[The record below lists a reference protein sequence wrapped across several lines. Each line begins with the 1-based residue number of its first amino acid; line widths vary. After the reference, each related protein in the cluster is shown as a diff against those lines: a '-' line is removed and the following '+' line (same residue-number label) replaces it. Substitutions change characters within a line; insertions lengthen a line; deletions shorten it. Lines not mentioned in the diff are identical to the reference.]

1 MTYSFPASRLRLL
14 SWVITVLLP
23 GAAWIFAKFSLPY
36 LHSSPGV
43 FFIFIAA
50 ACLSAVIGGLPAA
63 LVGAILNTAA
73 LNWFAYLY
81 QPGNPVANNELWSTL
96 LIAVT
101 LIVGLARQKWSTA
114 EMLAGRLST
123 DLARLRDEL
132 ESQRSDLKRFHDL
145 SVRLSSNLE
154 LQRLLNDVLTSI
166 ASLQKTDL
174 AMLLLLPERSS
185 KNMQVATYAGF
196 TAEQIQL
203 FGDLPSSFFSPD
215 RRVLVEDIDQPGT
228 YFPFVDAATSVGFRA
243 IFSTPIVNVR
253 GEALGVVVTFFRKP
267 HSPSERQSRLVE
279 LYARQAANALD
290 NARLYHD
297 SLQTLAAEQQRI
309 AVLRSLA
316 EAAVQINSMI
326 ALDSL
331 LQVITDQA
339 RNTIGARQALTT
351 LLPKG
356 VWNQSI
362 TCISVAEGHAA
373 LEFAKESSEMFMLA
387 VNLNKPVRLGAGA
400 RANTWG
406 PVRRATDATRYG
418 WLAAPLLT
426 RDGRNLGLIQLSQ
439 KLDGEF
445 SPDDEAILVQLTHMA
460 SVAIDNVR
468 LYREA
473 QEQIAETRRAQE
485 MLERSKESM
494 HLAQQYVGVGIWEW
508 DLQTGALAWSDE
520 IRRLHG
526 IEVEKFDG
534 RYESWME
541 TIVPEDRHRVHK
553 SITEALA
560 SKGEYEVQYRVV
572 LADKSAHWLEAR
584 GRTIVIADTPV
595 RMLGVAMDVTSRK
608 AAEEALRHSEKLA
621 ATGRLA
627 ASIAHEINNPLAS
640 VMNALYILR
649 TNSKVPESSL
659 VYVKT
664 AEEELARVVHIT
676 KQTLGFY
683 REISSPVMSS
693 VPHLFDEVLAAY
705 DSRIEQSQLAVEKE
719 FAAVGQLAAFPSEL
733 RQVFS
738 NLVLN
743 ALEASS
749 AHGKIFIRVRQAH
762 DREGRAGIRV
772 SVADN
777 GCGIPAGNMSLIFEP
792 FFSTKDSKGTGLGLW
807 VSQGIVQKH
816 QGSLRVR
823 SRTDEKRHG
832 TCCTVF
838 LPFATS
844 DANEPE
850 EPLPAPE
857 PPSGDVLSK
866 SASNAGDDR
875 SAA

>member
-1 MTYSFPASRLRLL
+1 MYPSPTARLRVV
-14 SWVITVLLP
+14 SWVITFLLP
-23 GAAWIFAKFSLPY
+23 VAAWSVARYSLPIF
-36 LHSSPGV
+36 HPGV
-43 FFIFIAA
+43 AVFFIAA
-50 ACLSAVIGGLPAA
+50 ACISAVVGGLPAA
-63 LVGAILNTAA
+63 VVGVLLNTAA
-73 LNWFAYLY
+73 LNAFAYLY
-81 QPGNPVANNELWSTL
+81 QPETSVSSNELWSAL
-96 LIAVT
+96 LIAVA
-101 LIVGLARQKWSTA
+101 LVVGLARQKWSAA
-114 EMLAGRLST
+114 EMVAGRLNT

-154 LQRLLNDVLTSI
+154 LQRLLNDVLASI
-166 ASLQKTDL
+166 AALQKTDL

-185 KNMQVATYAGF
+185 KTLQVATFAGF
-196 TAEQIQL
+196 TAPQIKL
-203 FGDLPSSFFSPD
+203 FGELPASFFSPD
-215 RRVLVEDIDQPGT
+215 HRVLIEDIDRSGT
-228 YFPFVDAATSVGFRA
+228 YFPFIDAATQIGFRS
-243 IFSTPIVNVR
+243 IFSMPIINAR
-253 GEALGVVVTFFRKP
+253 GDALGVVVTFFRKP
-267 HSPSERQSRLVE
+267 HSPNDRQSRLVE

-290 NARLYHD
+290 NARLYHE
-297 SLQTLAAEQQRI
+297 SLQTLAAEQQRT

-316 EAAVQINSMI
+316 EAAVKINS
-326 ALDSL
+326 ALAVDSL

-339 RNTIGARQALTT
+339 RNIIGARQALTT
-351 LLPKG
+351 LLPRG
-356 VWNQSI
+356 DWNRSI
-362 TCISVAEGHAA
+362 TCVSVAEGQTA

-387 VNLNKPVRLGAGA
+387 CKLNKPVRLHAGSRSNA
-400 RANTWG
+400 WG

-439 KLDGEF
+439 KLAGEF

-485 MLERSKESM
+485 TLERGKESM
-494 HLAQQYVGVGIWEW
+494 QLAQQYVGIGIWEW
-508 DLQTGALAWSDE
+508 DLQTGELAWSDE

-541 TIVPEDRHRVHK
+541 SIFAEDRQHVHQ
-553 SITEALA
+553 SITDALA
-560 SKGEYEVQYRVV
+560 KKGEYEVQYRVV
-572 LADKSAHWLEAR
+572 LADKSLHWLEAR
-584 GRTIVIADTPV
+584 GRTIVMGEIPV

-608 AAEEALRHSEKLA
+608 ATEQTLRQSEKIA

-649 TNSKVPESSL
+649 TNSKMPESAL
-659 VYVKT
+659 VYVRT

-693 VPHLFDEVLAAY
+693 VPHLFEEVLAAY
-705 DSRIEQSQLAVEKE
+705 DERIEQGRITVHKDFSD
-719 FAAVGQLAAFPSEL
+719 VGPLAAFPTEL

-743 ALEASS
+743 AIEAIT
-749 AHGKIFIRVRQAH
+749 APGNINIRVRQGH
-762 DREGRAGIRV
+762 DGQGRAGIRV
-772 SVADN
+772 AVADD
-777 GCGIPAGNMSLIFEP
+777 GCGIPAENMSQIFEP
-792 FFSTKDSKGTGLGLW
+792 FFSTKNSKGTGLGLW

-823 SRTDEKRHG
+823 SRTGEALHG
-832 TCCTVF
+832 TCCAVF
-838 LPFATS
+838 LPFAANRPGS
-844 DANEPE
+844 EDELLPDRDQAQGDA
-850 EPLPAPE
+850 LA
-857 PPSGDVLSK
+857 K
-866 SASNAGDDR
+866 SAGVSDDDR

>member
-1 MTYSFPASRLRLL
+1 MFSPSTTRLRVFT
-14 SWVITVLLP
+14 WVVTLLLP
-23 GAAWIFAKFSLPY
+23 AAAWSVARYSLAFF
-36 LHSSPGV
+36 HPGV
-43 FFIFIAA
+43 GVFFIAA
-50 ACLSAVIGGLPAA
+50 ACISAAIGGLPAA
-63 LVGAILNTAA
+63 IAGALLNTAA
-73 LNWFAYLY
+73 LVGFSYLY
-81 QPGNPVANNELWSTL
+81 QPEISTTSNQLWSAL
-96 LIAVT
+96 LIAVA
-101 LIVGLARQKWSTA
+101 LVVGLARQKWSAA
-114 EMLAGRLST
+114 EMVAGRLST

-166 ASLQKTDL
+166 AALQKTDL
-174 AMLLLLPERSS
+174 GMLLLLPERSS
-185 KNMQVATYAGF
+185 KTLQVATFAGF
-196 TAEQIQL
+196 TAEQIKS
-203 FGDLPSSFFSPD
+203 FGELPASFFSPD
-215 RRVLVEDIDQPGT
+215 RRVLIEDIDRTGT
-228 YFPFVDAATSVGFRA
+228 YFPFVDAATQVGFRSV
-243 IFSTPIVNVR
+243 FSTPIVNAK
-253 GEALGVVVTFFRKP
+253 GDALGVVVTFFRKP
-267 HSPSERQSRLVE
+267 HSPSDRQSRLVE

-297 SLQTLAAEQQRI
+297 SLQTLAAEQQRT

-316 EAAVQINSMI
+316 EASVKINSVF

-339 RNTIGARQALTT
+339 RNIIGARQALTT
-351 LLPKG
+351 LLPRG
-356 VWNQSI
+356 EWNRSI
-362 TCISVAEGHAA
+362 TCVSVAEGQAA
-373 LEFAKESSEMFMLA
+373 LEFARESSEMFMLA
-387 VNLNKPVRLGAGA
+387 CNLNKPVRLNAGA
-400 RANTWG
+400 RTHTWG

-439 KLDGEF
+439 KMSADF
-445 SPDDEAILVQLTHMA
+445 SLDDEAILVQLTHMA

-473 QEQIAETRRAQE
+473 QEQIAETKLAQE
-485 MLERSKESM
+485 MLERGKESM
-494 HLAQQYVGVGIWEW
+494 QLAQQYVGIGIWEW
-508 DLQTGALAWSDE
+508 DLQTGELAWSDE

-541 TIVPEDRHRVHK
+541 SIVPEDRQQVHQ
-553 SITEALA
+553 SITDALA
-560 SKGEYEVQYRVV
+560 TKSEYEVQYRVYM
-572 LADKSAHWLEAR
+572 ADKTLHWLEAR
-584 GRTIVIADTPV
+584 GRTIMISDLPV

-608 AAEEALRHSEKLA
+608 AVEQTLRQSEKIA

-649 TNSKVPESSL
+649 TNSKMPESAL
-659 VYVKT
+659 IYVKT

-693 VPHLFDEVLAAY
+693 IPQLFEEVLAAY
-705 DSRIEQSQLAVEKE
+705 DGRIEKGQITVHRDFSD
-719 FAAVGQLAAFPSEL
+719 VGPLAAFPSEL

-743 ALEASS
+743 AIEAIS
-749 AHGKIFIRVRQAH
+749 GPGNLFIRVRHGH
-762 DREGRAGIRV
+762 DGQGREGIHIT
-772 SVADN
+772 VADD
-777 GCGIPAGNMSLIFEP
+777 GCGIPAENMPQIFEP

-816 QGSLRVR
+816 QGKLRVR
-823 SRTDEKRHG
+823 SRTDEPRHG
-832 TCCTVF
+832 TCCGVF

-844 DANEPE
+844 EGAAEDVSLDSGE
-850 EPLPAPE
+850 PAPDAMTRTAG
-857 PPSGDVLSK
+857 SG
-866 SASNAGDDR
+866 NDR